1 VSTHEPPL
9 SPEVARAKGLRTG
22 WTTGTCASAA
32 AKAATTWLVAGQPPT
47 EIDVALPSGR
57 RVSFAVADV
66 DTSRPH
72 RCAVIKDAGDDPDVT
87 HGAHLTADV
96 TWLDPDGVL
105 PLGPGGTHP
114 AATADPGATPDPA
127 APNTAAA
134 TAGPDAIARAG
145 DHISAAGTA
154 DSARGPSA
162 AAVPVP
168 DASAGA
174 LATPTDGTATSA
186 SEAGGPRP
194 AEVPAKGANA
204 GASGPGSVGF
214 PATGANANGLTVS
227 AGGAATSGRGADE
240 PGVAEVPGTGDLSAA
255 GGGGG
260 WAVVTVDGVTLVGGE
275 GVGTVTLPGLGLEVG
290 GPAINPV
297 PRRMI
302 SAAVREVTDRPVL
315 VTLSV
320 PGGEAMAAKTSNDR
334 LGIVGGISILGT
346 TGVVKPFSTA
356 SYRASVVQQ
365 VDVAAAQG
373 QQHMALSTGSRS
385 DQAAQRLLP
394 ELDPVCF
401 VEVGDFTGIALRR
414 AAGSGIDRIT
424 WVGMAGK
431 IAKLAAGVL
440 MTHYR
445 RSKVDGEMLAEVAR
459 ATDAPA
465 AVVEAA
471 TATATARHFA
481 EVCLDHGAFAPL
493 AELCRRAAVA
503 CAAHVDGA
511 LAVEVIMVDFAG
523 EEVLARA

>member
-9 SPEVARAKGLRTG
+9 APEVAQAKGLRTG

-32 AKAATTWLVAGQPPT
+32 AKAATTWLVAGRPPT

-66 DTSRPH
+66 DTRHPH
-72 RCAVIKDAGDDPDVT
+72 RCAVVKDAGDDPDVT
-87 HGAHLTADV
+87 NGAHLTADV
-96 TWLDPDGVL
+96 AWLDPDDAADPDAADTAG
-105 PLGPGGTHP
+105 LG
-114 AATADPGATPDPA
+114 AATTAGVHTSVDGTTDRDSETDGPRSAGLPSAGASADDLAITVGGSAAGADQASGVASTGVPA
-127 APNTAAA
+127 
-134 TAGPDAIARAG
+134 AGPD
-145 DHISAAGTA
+145 
-154 DSARGPSA
+154 
-162 AAVPVP
+162 V
-168 DASAGA
+168 
-174 LATPTDGTATSA
+174 DG
-186 SEAGGPRP
+186 
-194 AEVPAKGANA
+194 
-204 GASGPGSVGF
+204 
-214 PATGANANGLTVS
+214 LDVS
-227 AGGAATSGRGADE
+227 AGG
-240 PGVAEVPGTGDLSAA
+240 SAA
-255 GGGGG
+255 SSSGAGGPGSAVGGGGS
-260 WAVVTVDGVTLVGGE
+260 AMVTVDGVTLVGGE

-373 QQHMALSTGSRS
+373 QRHMALSTGSRS

-445 RSKVDGEMLAEVAR
+445 RSKVDGELLAEVAR

-481 EVCLDHGAFAPL
+481 EVCLEHGAFAPL
-493 AELCRRAAVA
+493 AELCRRAALA